1 MTHIPAPLLEIA
13 PPFQPTSQ
21 PALDFDGW
29 RIAMLRHFDVVDP
42 QAFGRVER
50 HRNTNEVF
58 ILTTGEAA
66 LIVCD
71 GEAEPSSPQVL
82 SMEAHVAY
90 NVRRSVWH
98 HVVMSPEAH
107 IVLFERS
114 ETSSKNTDYA
124 ELSFEIAGDLRRQF
138 VVGRRKPE
146 TSEPDQ

>member
-1 MTHIPAPLLEIA
+1 MTEIPGRLLEIGRSFE
-13 PPFQPTSQ
+13 PTYQPV
-21 PALDFDGW
+21 LDFDGW

-58 ILTTGEAA
+58 ILTTGQAD

-90 NVRRSVWH
+90 NIRRSVWH
-98 HVVMSPEAH
+98 HVVMSPQAH

-124 ELSFEIAGDLRRQF
+124 ELSFEIVGALRRQF